1 MRSLRLSGED
11 FAGREPGSSAE
22 DLRDGL
28 AEKDTT
34 CRLEHHV
41 KNDQFQAFISRV
53 STAEASSP
61 GSANSRRKASREETL
76 ILKCCRPVLRESRI
90 RRTAQRKISFRC
102 GRMPF

>member
-11 FAGREPGSSAE
+11 FAGREPGPSAE

-34 CRLEHHV
+34 FRLEPHV

-61 GSANSRRKASREETL
+61 GSANLRRKASREEAL
-76 ILKCCRPVLRESRI
+76 ISKCCKAVLRESRI
-90 RRTAQRKISFRC
+90 RRNAHRKFSFRC